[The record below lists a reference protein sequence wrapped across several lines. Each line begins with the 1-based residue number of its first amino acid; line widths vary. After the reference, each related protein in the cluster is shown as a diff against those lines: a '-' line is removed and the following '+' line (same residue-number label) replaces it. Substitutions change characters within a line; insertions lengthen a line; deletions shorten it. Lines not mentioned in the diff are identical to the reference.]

1 MISFAILS
9 YPLQWRTHPS
19 FHPCIHLKLLNRT
32 RSITT
37 DCIQPEYFEIQMM
50 DGNIGNM
57 QPMCSAQTALDLA
70 QTQFIYKL
78 WRLRNSQNLNAMF
91 IKCSPNVAIRLARTE
106 SRR

>member
-19 FHPCIHLKLLNRT
+19 FHPCVHLKLLNRT

-50 DGNIGNM
+50 DSNSKHAT
-57 QPMCSAQTALDLA
+57 MCSAQRVLDPA
-70 QTQFIYKL
+70 IYKL
-78 WRLRNSQNLNAMF
+78 WRLLNSQNLNAMF
-91 IKCSPNVAIRLARTE
+91 IKCSPKVPIA
-106 SRR
+106 